1 MSDSIMIE
9 QNISS
14 SVADL
19 LETAK
24 QLQSIEQIQD
34 FSNIIS
40 SDPKF
45 VKSHFQLIRE
55 PDRRGQARY
64 KCLTCSHEFECS
76 GRGRLYQHILGRSWD
91 TVRKNAK
98 SCPSPYEP
106 LRLNLVEFVKNQ
118 AVERESKK
126 RQLETLT
133 TDSLSTLSGDS
144 SETISA
150 HHLQPTIEPDSYHYS
165 QDEDQTSKD
174 GNDDEGSS
182 PSLLHTKQKRP
193 RIEVKTESSAFHQ
206 VSPSP
211 RSSAPSS
218 SSASSSSATPAS
230 VQEFVSSLLKED
242 PEDIA
247 DIMMLYHFM
256 KQIKARKQLQEFRKR
271 QAMQLQLQ
279 QMQQMMLFQFQ
290 QTQVLQQQQ
299 VTTKQHQF
307 QNSFLTMKNM
317 LSSSSPSS
325 SPPQQLNIVPT
336 VFSSSSG
343 SNPSSPRATSNMGA
357 MNLKFPVLG
366 SMSTLKSS
374 SELSSSSSSSSSSA
388 SSLKLAESML

>member
-1 MSDSIMIE
+1 MSESIIVE
-9 QNISS
+9 QNITP

-24 QLQSIEQIQD
+24 QLQAIEQVHRSD
-34 FSNIIS
+34 VSAIIS
-40 SDPKF
+40 SDPKY

-118 AVERESKK
+118 AMEKESKK

-144 SETISA
+144 SETI
-150 HHLQPTIEPDSYHYS
+150 LQPTMESDSHHFS
-165 QDEDQTSKD
+165 QDEDQTSKE
-174 GNDDEGSS
+174 GDDESS
-182 PSLLHTKQKRP
+182 PSLPHTKQKRP
-193 RIEVKTESSAFHQ
+193 RIEVKPESFHPSSSSSPSL
-206 VSPSP
+206 SPSP
-211 RSSAPSS
+211 RASAPSS
-218 SSASSSSATPAS
+218 SSSSSVTPTAI
-230 VQEFVSSLLKED
+230 QEFVSSLLKED
-242 PEDIA
+242 PEDIG

-271 QAMQLQLQ
+271 QSMQLQLQ
-279 QMQQMMLFQFQ
+279 QMQQMMIFQFQ
-290 QTQVLQQQQ
+290 QSSQLLQQQQ
-299 VTTKQHQF
+299 AAAATTTTSKPP
-307 QNSFLTMKNM
+307 NSFLTMNNM
-317 LSSSSPSS
+317 SSSSSS
-325 SPPQQLNIVPT
+325 LSFQQPPNIVPA
-336 VFSSSSG
+336 VFSSSSDG
-343 SNPSSPRATSNMGA
+343 SNPSSPRRA
-357 MNLKFPVLG
+357 MNNIGL
-366 SMSTLKSS
+366 M
-374 SELSSSSSSSSSSA
+374 
-388 SSLKLAESML
+388 SLK

>member
-1 MSDSIMIE
+1 MSESIIVE
-9 QNISS
+9 QNITP

-24 QLQSIEQIQD
+24 QLQAIEQVHRSD
-34 FSNIIS
+34 VSAIIS
-40 SDPKF
+40 SDPKY

-118 AVERESKK
+118 AMEKESKK

-144 SETISA
+144 SEII
-150 HHLQPTIEPDSYHYS
+150 LQPTMESDSHHFS
-165 QDEDQTSKD
+165 QDEDQTSKE
-174 GNDDEGSS
+174 GDDESS

-193 RIEVKTESSAFHQ
+193 RIEVKPESFHPSSSSSPSL
-206 VSPSP
+206 SPSP
-211 RSSAPSS
+211 RACAPSS
-218 SSASSSSATPAS
+218 SSSVTPTAI
-230 VQEFVSSLLKED
+230 QEFVSSLLKED
-242 PEDIA
+242 PEDIG

-271 QAMQLQLQ
+271 QSMQLQLQ
-279 QMQQMMLFQFQ
+279 QMQQMMIFQFQ
-290 QTQVLQQQQ
+290 QSSQLLQQQQ
-299 VTTKQHQF
+299 AAAATTTTSKP
-307 QNSFLTMKNM
+307 QNSFLTLNNM
-317 LSSSSPSS
+317 LSSSSSS
-325 SPPQQLNIVPT
+325 SPFQQPPNIVPT
-336 VFSSSSG
+336 VFSSSSDG
-343 SNPSSPRATSNMGA
+343 SNPSSPRRA
-357 MNLKFPVLG
+357 MNNIGLMSLKYPVMG
-366 SMSTLKSS
+366 SIITSQSS
-374 SELSSSSSSSSSSA
+374 SELSSSS
-388 SSLKLAESML
+388 LKSDE